1 TRIGA
6 VTKKIW
12 SKNREGKTGR
22 ATLRLLGD
30 GPATTGRA
38 DLRRGYHRSASV
50 SPSQP
55 DQPPPQGRPE
65 LAGKPCFPAEVPSK
79 PPELP
84 AQNSPSF
91 LHQIDRASEV
101 QPTSRR
107 NLQRAVEVCG
117 IHHRAIH
124 SFRASKPGENFGIS
138 QKYRGDSA
146 EFSAEV

>member
-1 TRIGA
+1 
-6 VTKKIW
+6 
-12 SKNREGKTGR
+12 GR

-30 GPATTGRA
+30 GPATTGRT
-38 DLRRGYHRSASV
+38 DLRRGYHR
-50 SPSQP
+50 
-55 DQPPPQGRPE
+55 GRPE
-65 LAGKPCFPAEVPSK
+65 LTGKPCFPAEVPSK

-124 SFRASKPGENFGIS
+124 SFRASKPELKLITGNILAVGR
-138 QKYRGDSA
+138 KYLKLFDRGDSA